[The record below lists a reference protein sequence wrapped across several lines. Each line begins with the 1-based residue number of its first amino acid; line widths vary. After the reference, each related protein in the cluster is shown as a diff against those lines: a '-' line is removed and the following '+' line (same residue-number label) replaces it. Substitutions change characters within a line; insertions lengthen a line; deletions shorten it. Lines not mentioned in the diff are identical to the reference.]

1 MQMSTEHRQDI
12 LSIADIAPAVVRA
25 ILDAGLRLKHAPHSA
40 ILAGECLALIFEKPS
55 LRTRVS
61 FELAAQ
67 ELGGTCIV
75 LRPDEIQMGK
85 REAIRDIA
93 AYLSR
98 NVTVAA
104 LRVFSHAALQE
115 FAAAATIPVINA
127 LSDREHPCQALADLM
142 TVLEHKRTLAGR
154 RLVYVGDGNN
164 VCHSLLLAAGST
176 GMHMTVACPAG
187 YEPDAAIVAQARA
200 LGAAHGAHVSV
211 THEPHAAARGA
222 DVLYTDVWA
231 SMGQEAE
238 ADERRKVFAPFQVN
252 RALVQCAATDAIVL
266 HCLPAHRGEEIT
278 DEVID
283 SPQSVVFDQAEN
295 RRHVQKAALLYA
307 LGKLGAAQPPAGA
320 ARA

>member
-1 MQMSTEHRQDI
+1 MNNDSRHDI
-12 LSIADIAPAVVRA
+12 LSIADITPAVVRA
-25 ILDAGLRLKHAPHSA
+25 ILDAGVQLKRAPRA
-40 ILAGECLALIFEKPS
+40 PLLAQEYLALIFEKPS

-61 FELAAQ
+61 FEIAMQ
-67 ELGGTCIV
+67 ELGGGCVV

-98 NVTVAA
+98 NVTLAA

-142 TVLEHKRTLAGR
+142 TVLEHKQRLQGM

-164 VCHSLLLAAGST
+164 VCHSLLLAAGSV
-176 GMHMTVACPAG
+176 GMHMTVACPPG
-187 YEPDAAIVAQARA
+187 YEPDAAIVAQAQA
-200 LGAAHGAHVSV
+200 LGAPLGAVMSV
-211 THEPHAAARGA
+211 THDPHAAAEAA
-222 DVLYTDVWA
+222 DVLYADVWA

-238 ADERRKVFAPFQVN
+238 TAARRAVFAPFQLN
-252 RALVQCAATDAIVL
+252 RALLQRAAQDAIVL

-307 LGKLGAAQPPAGA
+307 AGKLSAPAVNTGG
-320 ARA
+320 RG

>member
-1 MQMSTEHRQDI
+1 MSTDHREDI
-12 LSIADIAPAVVRA
+12 LSIADIAPAAVRA
-25 ILDAGLRLKHAPHSA
+25 IVEAGLRLKHTPRSTA
-40 ILAGECLALIFEKPS
+40 LAGECLALIFEKPS

-67 ELGGTCIV
+67 ELGGACIV

-104 LRVFSHAALQE
+104 LRVFSHTALQE

-142 TVLEHKRTLAGR
+142 TVLEHKRTLAGI

-187 YEPDAAIVAQARA
+187 YEPDAAIVAQAQAR
-200 LGAAHGAHVSV
+200 GAAHGAVISV
-211 THEPHAAARGA
+211 IHDPRAAAQGA

-238 ADERRKVFAPFQVN
+238 TEARRKVFAPFQVN
-252 RALVQCAATDAIVL
+252 RALVRGAAPDAIVL

-295 RRHVQKAALLYA
+295 RRHVQKAVLLYA
-307 LGKLGAAQPPAGA
+307 LGNLSVVQPVTRAG
-320 ARA
+320 RA